1 MYVGRD
7 HLSPLVL
14 KVGTDGPWP
23 WVVWILHSLE
33 SGLTKTRG
41 GEAELETSARIS
53 VSKRGRDGEGFS

>member
-1 MYVGRD
+1 M
-7 HLSPLVL
+7 
-14 KVGTDGPWP
+14 VGTAGPR
-23 WVVWILHSLE
+23 VVWILHSLE